1 MLAIL
6 ISLVQN
12 KAHHIY
18 IFPATEPRRENSD
31 TGYQVGQVG
40 TYCTRNSLSLSF
52 SILSL
57 SSVLCVN
64 CLKYSK
70 YKVNKVIKSY
80 FDKKNVN
87 VI

>member
-40 TYCTRNSLSLSF
+40 TYCTRNSLSLF
-52 SILSL
+52 FDFVSL
-57 SSVLCVN
+57 LCVM
-64 CLKYSK
+64 CELFEISPK
-70 YKVNKVIKSY
+70 
-80 FDKKNVN
+80 
-87 VI
+87 